1 MQPTYSF
8 SEIKSL
14 VRSLDLSTLTILQQ
28 LIEEEKTGYQP
39 VEIKALYK
47 FISLRNRYLT
57 RNAVKFEYLLSFN

>member
-14 VRSLDLSTLTILQQ
+14 IPSLDLSTLPVLQQ
-28 LIEEEKTGYQP
+28 LIEEENNAYPP

-47 FISLRNRYLT
+47 LICLRNRYLT